1 MSKYSKQFKL
11 KVVKEFLKSGGLKR
25 VGHLFKISHSDVRK
39 WTLAY
44 QAHGHSG
51 LNPSFQ
57 RYSPVFKVQVL
68 QHMAAHQISARP
80 AAAHFGIGSMTTI
93 LQWQKLY
100 NGGGITALANRPRG
114 RSPMP
119 HFNIKALL
127 KKPISELTPAELRRR
142 MEYAE
147 AESAYLKKFRS
158 LSSEQSSKREQAQV
172 ITELRQ
178 HYPLSDLLIIAKMAK
193 SVYYYW
199 REASS
204 KADPYQDTKEHITQ
218 IFNANQGRYGYRR
231 VHLELCNQHQHLN
244 HKTVQKLM
252 TQLGLKSTVRPKRY
266 RSYKDTIGKV
276 APNLLER
283 NFGAS
288 KPNQKWVTDV
298 TEFNIKGERVYLS
311 PILDLYNQE
320 IISYEIADRPQISS
334 VMQMLQSAFKQLGPK
349 DKPMLHSDQ
358 GWQYQMGL
366 YQQAL
371 HQQGITQSMS
381 RKGNCLDNAVMENWF
396 GIMKT
401 EFFYQ
406 KKFETIE
413 SFKAGLEEYIHYYN
427 HDRIKQKLKG
437 LSPVQ
442 YRTQSLVL
450 T

>member
-1 MSKYSKQFKL
+1 
-11 KVVKEFLKSGGLKR
+11 
-25 VGHLFKISHSDVRK
+25 
-39 WTLAY
+39 
-44 QAHGHSG
+44 
-51 LNPSFQ
+51 
-57 RYSPVFKVQVL
+57 
-68 QHMAAHQISARP
+68 
-80 AAAHFGIGSMTTI
+80 
-93 LQWQKLY
+93 
-100 NGGGITALANRPRG
+100 
-114 RSPMP
+114 
-119 HFNIKALL
+119 
-127 KKPISELTPAELRRR
+127 
-142 MEYAE
+142 
-147 AESAYLKKFRS
+147 
-158 LSSEQSSKREQAQV
+158 
-172 ITELRQ
+172 
-178 HYPLSDLLIIAKMAK
+178 MAK

-199 REASS
+199 RAVSS
-204 KADPYQDTKEHITQ
+204 KADPYQDAKEHITQ
-218 IFNANQGRYGYRR
+218 IFHAHQGRYGYRR
-231 VHLELCNQHQHLN
+231 VLLELRNQHQHLN

-252 TQLGLKSTVRPKRY
+252 GQLGLQSTVRPKRY
-266 RSYKDTIGKV
+266 QSYKGSISKV
-276 APNLLER
+276 APNLLKR

-320 IISYEIADRPQISS
+320 IISYEISDRPQISS
-334 VMQMLQSAFKQLGPK
+334 VMQMLKSAFKQLGPK
-349 DKPMLHSDQ
+349 DQPILHSDQ

-371 HQQGITQSMS
+371 KEKGIDQSMS

-406 KKFETIE
+406 KKFDDVR
-413 SFKAGLEEYIHYYN
+413 SFKAELKEYIHYYN